1 LKHVSNWYNAIAH
14 VDADCFYASCELVR
28 RPDLKGKPVCVL
40 SSQDACVVAKTYD
53 AKAIGITTGM
63 PVWEAKKLM
72 PQANYLSADFRFYGL
87 LSEKMFAILRRYSP
101 DIEIYSIDEGFID
114 MNGIR
119 SMHRMTFRQIA
130 DHIRQAV
137 FHEVGITVS
146 VGIATTRI
154 LAKIASE
161 MNKPNGSTIIP
172 GRRIDNFLRQV
183 PIGDVPGIGRN
194 RQHIMRKLRITTAY
208 DFAST
213 PPERI
218 DFVLGKIGVDLWQEL
233 NGTMVFPLA
242 TDPVMPK
249 SIARTAS
256 LGCVM
261 QDKRLI
267 KSHLSYHTTRMVTEL
282 MRQGL
287 TTSSVSVF
295 LRLESFDTVGDKV
308 RITPS
313 NAFEKLNQ
321 VVNTLFEKLFTT
333 GHKYRAC
340 GVVASHI
347 QSDVQQGDLFAAH
360 FGDANPEL
368 SLMKVMDEINLRYGM
383 QMIKPAIALQKP
395 KPQLRFKY
403 PVLQA

>member
-28 RPDLKGKPVCVL
+28 RPDLKGQPVCVL

-72 PQANYLSADFRFYGL
+72 PQAHYLSADFRFYGL

-130 DHIRQAV
+130 DHIRQTV

-172 GRRIDNFLRQV
+172 GRRINNFLRQV
-183 PIGDVPGIGRN
+183 PIGDVPGIGSN
-194 RQHIMRKLRITTAY
+194 RQHIMRKLRITTAH

-213 PPERI
+213 PLERI
-218 DFVLGKIGVDLWQEL
+218 DFILGKIGVDLWQEL
-233 NGTMVFPLA
+233 NGTLVFPLA
-242 TDPVMPK
+242 LEPVMPK

-256 LGCVM
+256 LGCVT
-261 QDKRLI
+261 QDKQLI

-282 MRQGL
+282 VRQRL

-295 LRLESFDTVGDKV
+295 LRLESFDAMGDKV
-308 RITPS
+308 QITAS
-313 NAFEKLNQ
+313 SEFKKLNQ
-321 VVNTLFEKLFTT
+321 VVNTLFEKLFVA

-340 GVVASHI
+340 GVAASHI
-347 QSDVQQGDLFAAH
+347 QPDVQQGDLFTP
-360 FGDANPEL
+360 FGDSNLEL
-368 SLMKVMDEINLRYGM
+368 SLMKVMDDINLRYGV
-383 QMIKPAIALQKP
+383 QMIKPAIALRKP